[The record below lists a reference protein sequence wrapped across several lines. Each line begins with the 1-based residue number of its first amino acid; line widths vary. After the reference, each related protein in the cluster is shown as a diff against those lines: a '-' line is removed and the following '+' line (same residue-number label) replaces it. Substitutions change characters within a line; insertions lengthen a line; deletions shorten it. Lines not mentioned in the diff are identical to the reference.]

1 MLEGGGCT
9 LLCGCSHLVQIC
21 SLVPS
26 WFVAFSVFYSMKQFS
41 FSFSLFPC
49 VYVYVCCGY
58 ICICVFCVCGGT
70 YMTVHVHMYADVSGD
85 L

>member
-1 MLEGGGCT
+1 MKEAA
-9 LLCGCSHLVQIC
+9 VR
-21 SLVPS
+21 
-26 WFVAFSVFYSMKQFS
+26 FSVDVPTWYRSVHLFHHGLWPFLYFTLMKQFS